1 MTKSVAVFLI
11 NEVHQLFVHQ
21 LFGCISII
29 DNRLANNQKTRIIP
43 VAILIIRLNWRHECH
58 LKTYF

>member
-11 NEVHQLFVHQ
+11 NEVHQLF
-21 LFGCISII
+21 GCISII
-29 DNRLANNQKTRIIP
+29 DNRLANIQKTRIIP